1 MNHTLEKMA
10 EHRIMSRKFLRNMK
24 MEKKDIIKLLSTT
37 GWRKRLT
44 ELARQKNFT
53 AVGLEQALEPVL
65 CRIAQ
70 TPEGG
75 WLKFLCDAIKAS
87 LYPENFS
94 VDLTPERKR
103 AAWFFLANYRAL
115 LAYERAHRE
124 FSSVDDIQLLAKD
137 ETEGCVTAKEYD
149 RLRKFWSDH
158 YIFEFMRISR
168 EITPFNTVGH
178 IGGVHYVALFVGK
191 QLAKTDIP
199 VDLALVSAA
208 AACHDLGKFGCS
220 PKEEKRIPYLH
231 YYYTNEVLLQNRM
244 PMTAHIASNHSTWD
258 LELENLSAESLLLI
272 YADFRVKSMRE
283 DGQERV
289 CFYTLDEAFDV
300 ILHKLDN
307 VDAAKKQRYERVYAK
322 LKDFENYLKDLGIE
336 TDVFAQPAEPRC
348 SRREDTVLLTGD
360 AVVEQIKYTAIQ
372 HNMKIM
378 SIFNNELSFGSL
390 LEAARSEKKWKSLR
404 AYLNILSEYSTYMTK
419 HEKQLTLH
427 FLYDLLSHRE
437 GDIRRQAGA
446 LLGQIIANY
455 DDVYR
460 KELPEHV
467 SRTGVEESLAVWEDY
482 LHRIVSPDYRATD
495 QHRSWIGYTMKVVI
509 RGLLE
514 NTKPEKRMSYMK
526 KYFELFQNDEAED
539 SSVFVLLDSV
549 VNVPRCAFREED
561 RMQVL
566 RFAASVS
573 HRDAI
578 EIKLGALRAAEAVS
592 QVSGTDE
599 AIACIRGILQN
610 TESMTS
616 HVSVAYLTGRLLHNI
631 GDEAGAKACQQRI
644 DRAAA
649 GDDGREDAVSRIF
662 LENLKVGTPWVVKT
676 VNIDFLLDYTLN
688 QGMKSQIFHL
698 AAHFSNLIK
707 VSERVTVRH
716 KAGRGLLRI
725 AQALPMEQINEI
737 VIELTKG
744 LEIGE
749 YQFSKYIPEYL
760 GELALYLEPGELD
773 EFMGT
778 LQELIE
784 STNDR
789 IASVA
794 LDTVG
799 ETLRKYSRY
808 PMKQQEPEAA
818 YEARKQTMLGMMLKG
833 LADYHEVVR
842 QEAFLVIG
850 QYIFGGDE
858 LTQEERFAV
867 FRMVYKKM
875 LTLVREGKGFDMNF
889 LTNAAALNHIYR
901 FISEYH
907 FQKGYMDL
915 PENPKVAFFP
925 GTFDPFSLSHKGIVQ
940 AIRDAGFEV
949 YLALDEFSWS
959 KKTQPRKIRRNI
971 IEMSVADEADVY
983 LFPDDLPVNIANPED
998 LKRLRAIFPGR
1009 ELYMVVG
1016 SDVITNASSYRAE
1029 PSENS
1034 IHFMNHLVFRRET
1047 LEAGNEDRKK
1057 LEQNYARMTGKIQEL
1072 TLPVYLEDIS
1082 STRIRENIDRD
1093 RDISNLI
1100 DPVAQNYIYDN
1111 SLYLREPQYKNILER
1126 KNIVIEP
1133 LEHRGSSVLE
1143 MLSSD
1148 VHISGE
1154 SLQAVSAYMD
1164 RADVK
1169 TAVIRDSSG
1178 KIRAFA
1184 SVNEIETGD
1193 LYQEFQ
1199 DIEIAA
1205 YLRQKATGRMLVI
1218 RGLYG
1223 SVKADMRNLLQHILT
1238 EVLAEAV
1245 AGDLTYAI
1253 YHPLEKEVH
1262 KSVRELLLR
1271 QGFLEMGTG
1280 ENKSHIYEV
1289 NMKEPIAVIDNM
1301 ETVLKKPFNT
1311 TPKIRSVLERAHGDL
1326 QMALTGLNPGNL
1338 VLSFNAGIINHKI
1351 VDMVTEAN
1359 HVPNYPLKV
1368 RQLGECMCVPF
1379 GKILRGMAVPN
1390 TVTKTLHT
1398 EKMFSPALDSFTIEE
1413 YPMYATITDQ
1423 VRTIHSFGRPVILVD
1438 DLLHKGYRMK
1448 ALDPVF
1454 HENGLE
1460 IRKIITGL
1468 LSGQGKDLMTIQ
1480 GREVESAYF
1489 IPNLK
1494 NWFVESTLC
1503 PFIGG
1508 DGVKSEERVEAN
1520 LIPSVNQVLPFAA
1533 PSFIHGAPQ
1542 EAIYHLSMVLL
1553 ENARR
1558 IFLALEE
1565 EYQNVFERKLT
1576 IKRLSDAVISPRMP
1590 NGADRVAVD
1599 PSLAPSVYMEDY
1611 KERLRRLESALK

>member
-1 MNHTLEKMA
+1 MNHTLEKIA

-24 MEKKDIIKLLSTT
+24 LEKKDMIKLLSAT
-37 GWRKRLT
+37 GWRKQLT
-44 ELARQKNFT
+44 ELARRKDIT
-53 AVGLEQALEPVL
+53 ARGLEQALEPVL
-65 CRIAQ
+65 GRIAQ
-70 TPEGG
+70 EPDGG
-75 WLKFLCDAIKAS
+75 WLEFFCNAIRAS
-87 LYPENFS
+87 LYPENFEIE
-94 VDLTPERKR
+94 LTPERKR
-103 AAWFFLANYRAL
+103 AAWFFLENYRAL
-115 LAYERAHRE
+115 LVYEREQRD
-124 FSSVDDIQLLAKD
+124 FSPVDDIPLLAKD
-137 ETEGCVTAKEYD
+137 ETEGCVTVKEYD

-168 EITPFNTVGH
+168 EITEFDTAGH

-231 YYYTNEVLLQNRM
+231 YYYANELLLREKM

-272 YADFRVKSMRE
+272 YADFRVKSVWE
-283 DGQERV
+283 NGQEKI
-289 CFYTLDEAFDV
+289 CFYTLDEAFGV

-336 TDVFAQPAEPRC
+336 TDVFAPPAQPRR

-360 AVVEQIKYTAIQ
+360 SVVDQIKYTAIQ

-378 SIFNNELSFGSL
+378 SIFNNELAFGNL

-404 AYLNILSEYSTYMTK
+404 TYLNILSEYSTYMTK

-446 LLGQIIANY
+446 LLGKIIANY

-460 KELPEHV
+460 KEMPEHV
-467 SRTGVEESLAVWEDY
+467 SRTGAAESLDVWEDY
-482 LHRIVSPDYRATD
+482 LNRIVSPDYRATD
-495 QHRSWIGYTMKVVI
+495 QHRSWIGYTLKVVM

-514 NTKPEKRMSYMK
+514 NTEQGKRQSYME
-526 KYFELFQNDEAED
+526 KYFALFQNDGGED
-539 SSVFVLLDSV
+539 SGVFVLLDSV
-549 VNVPRCAFREED
+549 VNVPRCVFREED
-561 RMQVL
+561 QTQVL

-573 HRDAI
+573 TRELM
-578 EIKLGALRAAEAVS
+578 EIKLGALRAAEAIS
-592 QVSGTDE
+592 Q
-599 AIACIRGILQN
+599 AIRTEETTEYIRKILQH
-610 TESMTS
+610 TEEMNS
-616 HVSVAYLTGRLLHNI
+616 HISVVYLTGRLLHNI
-631 GDEAGAKACQQRI
+631 GDEAGAQTCQQLI
-644 DRAAA
+644 DRVA
-649 GDDGREDAVSRIF
+649 GDDDRREDAVSRIF
-662 LENLKVGTPWVVKT
+662 RENLKVGTPWVVKT
-676 VNIDFLLDYTLN
+676 VNIDFLLEHTLN
-688 QGMKSQIFHL
+688 QGMKSQSFHL

-725 AQALPMEQINEI
+725 AQALPMEQLNEI

-799 ETLRKYSRY
+799 ETLRKYSGY
-808 PMKQQEPEAA
+808 PAKHQEPEAD
-818 YEARKQTMLGMMLKG
+818 YEKRKWTMLGMLLKG
-833 LADYHEVVR
+833 LADYHDVVR

-850 QYIFGGDE
+850 QYIFGGNE

-867 FRMVYKKM
+867 FRMIYKKM
-875 LTLVREGKGFDMNF
+875 LSLVREGRGFDMNF

-901 FISEYH
+901 FICEYH
-907 FQKGYMDL
+907 FQKGSMDL
-915 PENPKVAFFP
+915 PANRNVAFFP

-983 LFPDDLPVNIANPED
+983 LFPDDLPVNIANPQD
-998 LKRLRAIFPGR
+998 LKRLQEIFPGR

-1029 PSENS
+1029 PSEYS
-1034 IHFMNHLVFRRET
+1034 IHSMNHLVFRRET
-1047 LEAGNEDRKK
+1047 LEAGNEDREK

-1126 KNIVIEP
+1126 KNIVIES
-1133 LEHRGSSVLE
+1133 LQHRDSSMLQ

-1148 VHISGE
+1148 IHISPE
-1154 SLQAVSAYMD
+1154 SLQAVQTYMD

-1169 TAVIRDSSG
+1169 TAVIRDGSG

-1184 SVNEIETGD
+1184 SVNEVETGG

-1199 DIEIAA
+1199 DFETAA
-1205 YLRQKATGRMLVI
+1205 YLREKATGRMLVI
-1218 RGLYG
+1218 RSLYG

-1245 AGDLTYAI
+1245 AGDLTYAV

-1262 KSVRELLLR
+1262 KSVRGLLLR
-1271 QGFLEMGTG
+1271 QGFLEMSAG
-1280 ENKSHIYEV
+1280 ENKSLLYEV

-1301 ETVLKKPFNT
+1301 ETALKKPFNT
-1311 TPKIRSVLERAHGDL
+1311 TPRIRSVLERAHGDL

-1368 RQLGECMCVPF
+1368 RRMGECMCVPF

-1413 YPMYATITDQ
+1413 YPMYATIQDQ
-1423 VRTIHSFGRPVILVD
+1423 VKTIHSFGRPVILVD

-1468 LSGQGKDLMTIQ
+1468 LSGQGRDLMTIQ

-1489 IPNLK
+1489 IPRLK

-1508 DGVKSEERVEAN
+1508 DGVQSEERMKAN

-1533 PSFIHGAPQ
+1533 PSFIHGASR
-1542 EAIYHLSMVLL
+1542 ESIYHLSMVLL

-1599 PSLAPSVYMEDY
+1599 PGLAPSVYMQDY

>member
-24 MEKKDIIKLLSTT
+24 MEKKDMIKLLSTT

-103 AAWFFLANYRAL
+103 AAWFFLENYRAL
-115 LAYERAHRE
+115 LAYEREHRE

-616 HVSVAYLTGRLLHNI
+616 HVSVAYLTGRLLHHI

-649 GDDGREDAVSRIF
+649 GDDGREDAVSESGDSMGSQDGQHRF
-662 LENLKVGTPWVVKT
+662 STGLHPESGHEESDLPSGGSFFQS
-676 VNIDFLLDYTLN
+676 D
-688 QGMKSQIFHL
+688 KSQRAGDGASQGWTGP
-698 AAHFSNLIK
+698 AAH
-707 VSERVTVRH
+707 RT
-716 KAGRGLLRI
+716 G
-725 AQALPMEQINEI
+725 
-737 VIELTKG
+737 
-744 LEIGE
+744 
-749 YQFSKYIPEYL
+749 
-760 GELALYLEPGELD
+760 
-773 EFMGT
+773 
-778 LQELIE
+778 
-784 STNDR
+784 
-789 IASVA
+789 
-794 LDTVG
+794 
-799 ETLRKYSRY
+799 
-808 PMKQQEPEAA
+808 AA
-818 YEARKQTMLGMMLKG
+818 
-833 LADYHEVVR
+833 D
-842 QEAFLVIG
+842 
-850 QYIFGGDE
+850 
-858 LTQEERFAV
+858 
-867 FRMVYKKM
+867 
-875 LTLVREGKGFDMNF
+875 
-889 LTNAAALNHIYR
+889 
-901 FISEYH
+901 
-907 FQKGYMDL
+907 
-915 PENPKVAFFP
+915 
-925 GTFDPFSLSHKGIVQ
+925 
-940 AIRDAGFEV
+940 
-949 YLALDEFSWS
+949 
-959 KKTQPRKIRRNI
+959 
-971 IEMSVADEADVY
+971 
-983 LFPDDLPVNIANPED
+983 
-998 LKRLRAIFPGR
+998 
-1009 ELYMVVG
+1009 
-1016 SDVITNASSYRAE
+1016 
-1029 PSENS
+1029 
-1034 IHFMNHLVFRRET
+1034 
-1047 LEAGNEDRKK
+1047 
-1057 LEQNYARMTGKIQEL
+1057 
-1072 TLPVYLEDIS
+1072 
-1082 STRIRENIDRD
+1082 
-1093 RDISNLI
+1093 
-1100 DPVAQNYIYDN
+1100 
-1111 SLYLREPQYKNILER
+1111 
-1126 KNIVIEP
+1126 
-1133 LEHRGSSVLE
+1133 
-1143 MLSSD
+1143 
-1148 VHISGE
+1148 
-1154 SLQAVSAYMD
+1154 
-1164 RADVK
+1164 
-1169 TAVIRDSSG
+1169 
-1178 KIRAFA
+1178 
-1184 SVNEIETGD
+1184 
-1193 LYQEFQ
+1193 
-1199 DIEIAA
+1199 
-1205 YLRQKATGRMLVI
+1205 
-1218 RGLYG
+1218 
-1223 SVKADMRNLLQHILT
+1223 
-1238 EVLAEAV
+1238 
-1245 AGDLTYAI
+1245 
-1253 YHPLEKEVH
+1253 
-1262 KSVRELLLR
+1262 
-1271 QGFLEMGTG
+1271 
-1280 ENKSHIYEV
+1280 
-1289 NMKEPIAVIDNM
+1289 
-1301 ETVLKKPFNT
+1301 
-1311 TPKIRSVLERAHGDL
+1311 
-1326 QMALTGLNPGNL
+1326 
-1338 VLSFNAGIINHKI
+1338 
-1351 VDMVTEAN
+1351 
-1359 HVPNYPLKV
+1359 
-1368 RQLGECMCVPF
+1368 
-1379 GKILRGMAVPN
+1379 
-1390 TVTKTLHT
+1390 
-1398 EKMFSPALDSFTIEE
+1398 
-1413 YPMYATITDQ
+1413 
-1423 VRTIHSFGRPVILVD
+1423 
-1438 DLLHKGYRMK
+1438 
-1448 ALDPVF
+1448 
-1454 HENGLE
+1454 
-1460 IRKIITGL
+1460 
-1468 LSGQGKDLMTIQ
+1468 
-1480 GREVESAYF
+1480 
-1489 IPNLK
+1489 
-1494 NWFVESTLC
+1494 
-1503 PFIGG
+1503 
-1508 DGVKSEERVEAN
+1508 
-1520 LIPSVNQVLPFAA
+1520 
-1533 PSFIHGAPQ
+1533 
-1542 EAIYHLSMVLL
+1542 
-1553 ENARR
+1553 
-1558 IFLALEE
+1558 
-1565 EYQNVFERKLT
+1565 
-1576 IKRLSDAVISPRMP
+1576 
-1590 NGADRVAVD
+1590 GADQ
-1599 PSLAPSVYMEDY
+1599 
-1611 KERLRRLESALK
+1611 